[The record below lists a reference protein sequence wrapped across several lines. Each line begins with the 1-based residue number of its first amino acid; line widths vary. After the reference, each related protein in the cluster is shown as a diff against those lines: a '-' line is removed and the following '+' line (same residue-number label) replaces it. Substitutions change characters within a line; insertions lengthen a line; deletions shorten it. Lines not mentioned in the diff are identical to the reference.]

1 MPGFYLTNM
10 ETCPEIKTDN
20 MMLYRRVEFSNYK
33 MFQHTTLKFPD
44 DKCCELKEEYFS
56 CIEGVILNKKALFAE
71 YGTNDISHLTFLMNQ
86 RNTEFFNDFRGSFSG
101 MYWNRGADN
110 WTVFTSHYGDG
121 AVFYYQQ
128 EGKFIISSS
137 MEWMAEGLKL
147 NKVNYHVNEKAIYYM
162 LTYGF
167 MADDSTYIQEVS
179 RLLPGHYIKL
189 KETGFQIK
197 PYYILK
203 NGKINLENKSEAEII
218 EILDELFIRA
228 VKQEYEKDLAY
239 GYSHLVELSGGLD
252 SRMNYWIAHEL
263 GYGDS
268 LAVTFCQSNYVDELV
283 AKQIAAYWKEEILV
297 WPMDSAK
304 HLYDVDKCTRLN
316 FGVSLYS
323 GAGSELHIFD
333 SLDMQK
339 YGILHTGQLGGA
351 ILGTYIKDEKE
362 VYSLETAGNY
372 SGKLLESYSDNSY
385 SKYENRE
392 EYLLNTRGLLGCLG
406 SHLFARHYTEECA
419 PFLDVDVMDFCL
431 SIPLS
436 KRINRYIYKK
446 WILSKHPE
454 AAGFVWERTGDMIDR
469 SEFYLKWKQIKQIAW
484 DVITHPSLLLRK
496 IGFPVKAPILSDY
509 RGMNPM
515 DKWLKDNKDLQMF
528 VGEYY
533 RTHIEI
539 VGKFLSPKLMGDI
552 EELYMQG
559 SMGEKTQIFTALSV
573 IELLF
578 ANGNCK

>member
-1 MPGFYLTNM
+1 
-10 ETCPEIKTDN
+10 
-20 MMLYRRVEFSNYK
+20 
-33 MFQHTTLKFPD
+33 
-44 DKCCELKEEYFS
+44 
-56 CIEGVILNKKALFAE
+56 
-71 YGTNDISHLTFLMNQ
+71 
-86 RNTEFFNDFRGSFSG
+86 
-101 MYWNRGADN
+101 
-110 WTVFTSHYGDG
+110 
-121 AVFYYQQ
+121 
-128 EGKFIISSS
+128 
-137 MEWMAEGLKL
+137 
-147 NKVNYHVNEKAIYYM
+147 
-162 LTYGF
+162 
-167 MADDSTYIQEVS
+167 
-179 RLLPGHYIKL
+179 
-189 KETGFQIK
+189 
-197 PYYILK
+197 
-203 NGKINLENKSEAEII
+203 
-218 EILDELFIRA
+218 
-228 VKQEYEKDLAY
+228 
-239 GYSHLVELSGGLD
+239 
-252 SRMNYWIAHEL
+252 
-263 GYGDS
+263 
-268 LAVTFCQSNYVDELV
+268 
-283 AKQIAAYWKEEILV
+283 
-297 WPMDSAK
+297 
-304 HLYDVDKCTRLN
+304 
-316 FGVSLYS
+316 
-323 GAGSELHIFD
+323 
-333 SLDMQK
+333 MQC
-339 YGILHTGQLGGA
+339 Y
-351 ILGTYIKDEKE
+351 
-362 VYSLETAGNY
+362 
-372 SGKLLESYSDNSY
+372 
-385 SKYENRE
+385 
-392 EYLLNTRGLLGCLG
+392 
-406 SHLFARHYTEECA
+406 LFARHYTEECA